1 MPTKGNT
8 SALGQSNFAM
18 FVHLYACVGQGEDVT
33 ASGHIPCNSF
43 TDLPGVLDWSTPN
56 APSMVFATD
65 PSIPNPMYTDPDNT
79 AGYLGM
85 SLSHYGVRWKA
96 PTSTENVM
104 ELTADQ
110 IYEAIYEQLCE

>member
-1 MPTKGNT
+1 MGKQTRTTLKNYFSTGKVPRLE
-8 SALGQSNFAM
+8 A
-18 FVHLYACVGQGEDVT
+18 D
-33 ASGHIPCNSF
+33 
-43 TDLPGVLDWSTPN
+43 DLMGI
-56 APSMVFATD
+56 FATD